1 MCDAPRLLSVF
12 TFFEG
17 TTTAVGKNIVFKKNL
32 HRL

>member
-12 TFFEG
+12 TFFQG
-17 TTTAVGKNIVFKKNL
+17 TTAVGKNIVFKKNL